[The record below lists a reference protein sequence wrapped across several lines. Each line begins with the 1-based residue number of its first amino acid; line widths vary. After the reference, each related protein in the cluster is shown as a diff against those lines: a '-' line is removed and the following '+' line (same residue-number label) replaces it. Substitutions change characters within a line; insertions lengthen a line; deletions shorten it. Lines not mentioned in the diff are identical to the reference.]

1 VIVLGRCRSLCHLGI
16 ATRCG
21 KSFAHRV
28 IHRIEFKQRGEV
40 AVVVIY
46 FWISPSSSVVVVVIV
61 AVAEGPVTT
70 SGAVVTTAGVITS
83 VVYRG
88 LAVGDRRMVGADN
101 RRIMRA
107 HKKAPSTIRIFCRRA
122 LSPAQAL
129 WDKCVQ

>member
-1 VIVLGRCRSLCHLGI
+1 LDFAVIV
-16 ATRCG
+16 
-21 KSFAHRV
+21 
-28 IHRIEFKQRGEV
+28 
-40 AVVVIY
+40 
-46 FWISPSSSVVVVVIV
+46 VVVVVIV
-61 AVAEGPVTT
+61 AVAEGPVT
-70 SGAVVTTAGVITS
+70 SGAVVTTAGVVTS
-83 VVYRG
+83 VVHRG